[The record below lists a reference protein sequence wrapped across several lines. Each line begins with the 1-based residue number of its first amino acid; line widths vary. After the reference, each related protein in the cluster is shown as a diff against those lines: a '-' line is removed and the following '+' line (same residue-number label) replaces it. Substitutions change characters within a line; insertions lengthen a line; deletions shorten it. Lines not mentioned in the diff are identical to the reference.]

1 VKFHIGGT
9 VNFDRIILENILS
22 TASRYLGGPEHV
34 VRPVGIKIT
43 NSYLVTVFTFH
54 QYGISQQYNQL
65 LKIYNQKEN
74 IMTGVID
81 PPLP

>member
-9 VNFDRIILENILS
+9 VNFDRIILENSLS

-43 NSYLVTVFTFH
+43 NSYLVTVFIPMEFEEYPRGLINT
-54 QYGISQQYNQL
+54 L
-65 LKIYNQKEN
+65 LLCQFQVK
-74 IMTGVID
+74 VIIVTVK
-81 PPLP
+81 